1 MYHGNNRDRHG
12 RETVTASAGKLT
24 CAAGSCCGGGAAGP
38 EFRTFSLVR
47 SGDLIVVQVDEVEP
61 MLSRVMEHFERI
73 VGEQG

>member
-1 MYHGNNRDRHG
+1 
-12 RETVTASAGKLT
+12 
-24 CAAGSCCGGGAAGP
+24 
-38 EFRTFSLVR
+38 VR